1 MQSAPVQPEAIK
13 KEKRNRERYDRRQKR
28 GLLPYLFFARIMSR
42 ANMLACSS
50 GEYRGNE
57 RAERPANGAS
67 NELGHQ
73 ASEWR
78 E

>member
-13 KEKRNRERYDRRQKR
+13 KEKKKQGKIRQKTKKR
-28 GLLPYLFFARIMSR
+28 SFAVSFFARIMSR